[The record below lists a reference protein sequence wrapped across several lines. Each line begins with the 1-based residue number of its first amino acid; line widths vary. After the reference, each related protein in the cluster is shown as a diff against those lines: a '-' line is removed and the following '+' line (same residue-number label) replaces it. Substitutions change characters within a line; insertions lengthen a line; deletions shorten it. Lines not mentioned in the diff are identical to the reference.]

1 MQNLIKRQLEYINIT
16 KKKKNANTWNITIF
30 CTSKEKKILIRD
42 KVEIKN
48 AYMGIIKWPQQFHN
62 KSYATSCY
70 WWVKHVNIKPKL
82 EVVTAY
88 YIRFIVK
95 IL

>member
-1 MQNLIKRQLEYINIT
+1 MS
-16 KKKKNANTWNITIF
+16 KKKKKMQIHEILQFFVLA
-30 CTSKEKKILIRD
+30 KKKKILIRD

-48 AYMGIIKWPQQFHN
+48 AYMRIIKWPQQFHN

-88 YIRFIVK
+88 YIKFIVK